1 MLSHEAGLRDPAP
14 ALRRYEPGEVDKACE
29 ALKRVG
35 QGCAV
40 IEFLQ
45 QLEKRALSEDVDLPR
60 QMAKA
65 NVWKGLHLALQ
76 KWSAALPVWQRCFI
90 YPGAKSGNTHRPVR
104 LVRAGFCS
112 GARGCF
118 LTASRRADRRADGR
132 TARLPGA

>member
-45 QLEKRALSEDVDLPR
+45 QLEPPVPASTRFLADSAGLGEPGRRTQRACLPDR
-60 QMAKA
+60 YPWRRWPPTLLDRSAGLLQRVQHRAA
-65 NVWKGLHLALQ
+65 QSWAFHVWSVA
-76 KWSAALPVWQRCFI
+76 RCG
-90 YPGAKSGNTHRPVR
+90 P
-104 LVRAGFCS
+104 
-112 GARGCF
+112 
-118 LTASRRADRRADGR
+118 
-132 TARLPGA
+132 